1 MTVVVAPWVGALLA
15 VASLPFVLAAAYLAL
30 LAAWSRRLL
39 PRAAGSSV
47 RFDII
52 VPAHDEESGIVAT
65 IESLF
70 AIAYPR
76 DRFRVT
82 VIADNCSDATAAR
95 ARGAGARVLERADA
109 TRRGKGHALG
119 FAYEAVLAQRF
130 ADAVVVIDADT
141 LVSANLLSEFAALLG
156 TGAEAIQAAYGVRN
170 ASATWRTRLMHIAF
184 TLFHDV
190 RSLGRERLGLSC
202 GLRGN
207 GMCFS
212 RDLLRRVPPSAH
224 SIVEDVE
231 QGIQLGLAG
240 VRIHYAADAEVL
252 GEMPEDAL
260 AARSQRERWEG
271 GRLALARRHVP
282 ALLRAAIG
290 RRDRVTLDLAVDLLV
305 PPLSILVG
313 LTLLGAC
320 VALLAGRA
328 GAGASSL
335 VGWLIAAAGICTYV
349 GRGVVL
355 SGAGLGAIVDL
366 AWTPVY
372 MIWKLT
378 LLKPFRPRSDSW
390 VRTTRNSSVMERD
403 GD

>member
-1 MTVVVAPWVGALLA
+1 MTEVAARWISVVLA
-15 VASLPFVLAAAYLAL
+15 MASLPFVFAAGYLAL
-30 LAAWSRRLL
+30 LAASSRRFA
-39 PRAAGSSV
+39 PHTASPGP

-52 VPAHDEESGIVAT
+52 VPAHDEASGIAAT
-65 IESLF
+65 IDSLLT
-70 AIAYPR
+70 IAYAR

-82 VIADNCSDATAAR
+82 VLADNCTDDTAAR
-95 ARGAGARVLERADA
+95 ARGAGARVLERVDPE
-109 TRRGKGHALG
+109 RRGKGYAIG
-119 FAYEAVLAQRF
+119 FAYEAILAEHF

-141 LVSANLLSEFAALLG
+141 VVSANLLSEFAAVLA

-170 ASATWRTRLMHIAF
+170 ATATWRTRLMHIAF

-212 RDLLRRVPPSAH
+212 RDLLLRVPPSAH

-240 VRIHYAADAEVL
+240 VRIHYAADATVL
-252 GEMPEDAL
+252 GEMPEDAR
-260 AARSQRERWEG
+260 ASRSQRERWEG

-282 ALLRAAIG
+282 ALLRAAIR
-290 RRDRVTLDLAVDLLV
+290 RRDRVTLDLAADLLV
-305 PPLSILVG
+305 PPLSILVA

-320 VALLAGRA
+320 VALLATRA
-328 GAGASSL
+328 GADAWACAP
-335 VGWLIAAAGICTYV
+335 WLMATAGIIVYV
-349 GRGVVL
+349 VRGVVL
-355 SGAGLGAIVDL
+355 SGVGPRALLDL
-366 AWTPVY
+366 AWAPLY
-372 MIWKLT
+372 MMWKLT
-378 LLKPFRPRSDSW
+378 LFRPFRARERGW
-390 VRTTRNSSVMERD
+390 VRTTRNSAVAERD

>member
-1 MTVVVAPWVGALLA
+1 MTVLVAPWVGALLA

-30 LAAWSRRLL
+30 LAAWSRQLL
-39 PRAAGSSV
+39 PRAAGSGV

-52 VPAHDEESGIVAT
+52 VPAHDEEAGIVAT
-65 IESLF
+65 IDSLY

-119 FAYEAVLAQRF
+119 FAYEAVLAERF

-170 ASATWRTRLMHIAF
+170 ATATWRTRLMHIAF

-240 VRIHYAADAEVL
+240 VRIRYAADAKVL
-252 GEMPEDAL
+252 GEMPEDAR
-260 AARSQRERWEG
+260 ASRSQRERWEG
-271 GRLALARRHVP
+271 GRIALARRHVP

-290 RRDRVTLDLAVDLLV
+290 RRDRVALDLAVDLLV

-320 VALLAGRA
+320 GALIAGRA
-328 GAGASSL
+328 GAGEWAL
-335 VGWLIAAAGICTYV
+335 ACWLIAGAGIGTYI

-355 SGAGLGAIVDL
+355 SGAGPRAIMDL
-366 AWTPVY
+366 AWAPVY

-378 LLKPFRPRSDSW
+378 LFKPFRPRDDSW
-390 VRTTRNSSVMERD
+390 VRTTRNSAVMERD

>member
-1 MTVVVAPWVGALLA
+1 MTVASWVGALIAL
-15 VASLPFVLAAAYLAL
+15 ASLPFVLAAAYLAL
-30 LAAWSRRLL
+30 LAALSRRIL
-39 PRAAGSSV
+39 PRAAASGV
-47 RFDII
+47 RFDVI
-52 VPAHDEESGIVAT
+52 VPAHDEESGITST

-76 DRFRVT
+76 DHFRVT

-95 ARGAGARVLERADA
+95 ARDAGARVMERNDA
-109 TRRGKGHALG
+109 TRRGKGHALD
-119 FAYEAVLAQRF
+119 FAYSAVLAEGF

-141 LVSANLLSEFAALLG
+141 VVSANLLSEFAALLA
-156 TGAEAIQAAYGVRN
+156 TGAEAVQAAYGVRN
-170 ASATWRTRLMHIAF
+170 ATATWRTRLMHIAF

-212 RDLLRRVPPSAH
+212 RDVLRRVPPSAY

-240 VRIHYAADAEVL
+240 VRIHYAAGAKVM

-260 AARSQRERWEG
+260 ASRSQRERWEG

-282 ALLRAAIG
+282 ALLRAAI
-290 RRDRVTLDLAVDLLV
+290 RDRDPVTLDLAADLLV

-313 LTLLGAC
+313 LIVLGLC
-320 VALLAGRA
+320 VALIASRS
-328 GAGASSL
+328 GAEALPL
-335 VGWLIAAAGICTYV
+335 VGWLVAAAGIGTYV
-349 GRGVVL
+349 GRGIVL
-355 SGAGLGAIVDL
+355 SGVGPRAILDL
-366 AWTPVY
+366 AWAPLY

-378 LLKPFRPRSDSW
+378 LFKPFRPRDDSW
-390 VRTTRNSSVMERD
+390 VRTTRNSAVMGRD